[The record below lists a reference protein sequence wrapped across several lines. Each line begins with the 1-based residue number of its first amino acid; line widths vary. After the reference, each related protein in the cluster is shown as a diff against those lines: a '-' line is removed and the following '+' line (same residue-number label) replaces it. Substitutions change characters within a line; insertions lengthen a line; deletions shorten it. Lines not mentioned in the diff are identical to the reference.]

1 MYRFVVKNNKLD
13 HKPFVVFFCF
23 LAIAF
28 FLTAHSLITQI
39 FAISSSLIAGIISF
53 KKAKQAHPENG
64 TVILEYSQLRF
75 VSDNI
80 QLQGEISRKSYI
92 FANYVVLRLE
102 GFYQSHW
109 LIISA
114 ASVEDVYFSRLKR
127 AVIAVQQPT

>member
-1 MYRFVVKNNKLD
+1 M
-13 HKPFVVFFCF
+13 VFFCLTAIILCFAYQHVIAQLLVCFACFF
-23 LAIAF
+23 LAI
-28 FLTAHSLITQI
+28 L
-39 FAISSSLIAGIISF
+39 SF

-80 QLQGEISRKSYI
+80 QLQGEISPKSYI